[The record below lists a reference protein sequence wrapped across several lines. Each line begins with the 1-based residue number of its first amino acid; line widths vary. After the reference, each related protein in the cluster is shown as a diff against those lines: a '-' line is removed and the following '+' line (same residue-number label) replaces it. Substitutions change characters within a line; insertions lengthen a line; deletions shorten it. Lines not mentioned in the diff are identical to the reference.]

1 MSIDIRNETTIS
13 LNQVAR
19 MLPPGRRGRPV
30 HLSCV
35 LRWIID
41 GVRTPKGPVRL
52 EALRIGSRW
61 ITSIEAV
68 QRFAG
73 AQTPDLDC
81 PKSIVQATDGAR
93 LKAADRAGKALVRL
107 GM

>member
-35 LRWIID
+35 LRWIVD
-41 GVRTPKGPVRL
+41 GVRTPTGRVRL
-52 EALRIGSRW
+52 EAVRIGSRW
-61 ITSIEAV
+61 ITSVEALE
-68 QRFAG
+68 RFA
-73 AQTPDLDC
+73 ARQTPDLESDR
-81 PKSIVQATDGAR
+81 PALSRSPGTQR
-93 LKAADRAGKALVRL
+93 RAAERAGKKLESL
-107 GM
+107 GI